1 MTEVE
6 TPAPDEITA
15 LASRCVTHVFN
26 RTGVSLDFQS
36 ETLSV
41 LDFFIQ
47 DVLKEEGGGVVPA
60 VGDHRRSEM
69 MHLFAPT
76 IGAYF
81 GEVVRRMFPCRWR
94 MSSDNPMKWAIEFE
108 FVPLRFS
115 PVGAAAEAIV
125 EVDGRELGC
134 GLRTDRE
141 QTDSLIERLEAAP
154 PVPEEEFFTLTT
166 RLEVLQIAVDW
177 LRARLDDE
185 HPGFLKRFSEDD
197 YDEIF

>member
-15 LASRCVTHVFN
+15 LASRCVTHVKN

-41 LDFFIQ
+41 LDFFIRE
-47 DVLKEEGGGVVPA
+47 VLREEGGGVVPD

-76 IGAYF
+76 VGAYF

-94 MSSDNPMKWAIEFE
+94 MNSENPMKWTIEFE
-108 FVPLRFS
+108 YVPLRFS
-115 PVGAAAEAIV
+115 PVGAAAEALV
-125 EVDGRELGC
+125 EDGRDQGC
-134 GLRTDRE
+134 SLCTGRDETE
-141 QTDSLIERLEAAP
+141 ALIERLEAAP
-154 PVPEEEFFTLTT
+154 PVPEEEFFSLTT

-185 HPGFLKRFSEDD
+185 NPGYLKRFSEDD
-197 YDEIF
+197 YDELF